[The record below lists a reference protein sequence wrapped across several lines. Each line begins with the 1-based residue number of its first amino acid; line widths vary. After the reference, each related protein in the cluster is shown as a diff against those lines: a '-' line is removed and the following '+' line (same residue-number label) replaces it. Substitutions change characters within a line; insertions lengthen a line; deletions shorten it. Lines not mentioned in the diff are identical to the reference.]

1 VRVNRRVASRHC
13 RIREIADRCGKSGKK
28 PDPGQPDSATE
39 ALRIQLLVDDIC
51 HAEQVVFIDF
61 A

>member
-1 VRVNRRVASRHC
+1 MRIYCRVATRHC
-13 RIREIADRCGKSGKK
+13 RTRKIADRCRKSGKK
-28 PDPGQPDSATE
+28 PDSGQPGSATE